1 MSSGLKNLQSAA
13 RACSRRERLE
23 SGAGSS
29 MLSVHGMHHG
39 GHHSNPYSPH
49 ATYSP
54 REGDIRGHGG
64 GGGAYDREDSAI
76 GFEELEAEY
85 AASSAAE
92 SGSYGH
98 SPEGV
103 ADDARGAVRVF
114 PGVVGG
120 ASRSARGYD
129 GREYAQQSG
138 MMQAR
143 DPRDARGERGYA
155 GQGHGMQG
163 RHQGQYG
170 MQHGAQRLPS
180 IDMGIGAII
189 NRPNN
194 GL

>member
-39 GHHSNPYSPH
+39 GHHSHPYSPH

-54 REGDIRGHGG
+54 REGDMHGHGG
-64 GGGAYDREDSAI
+64 GGQYDNDDSAI
-76 GFEELEAEY
+76 GLEELEAEY

-98 SPEGV
+98 SPEGL
-103 ADDARGAVRVF
+103 ADDARGAVRTY

-120 ASRSARGYD
+120 VHSATGYD
-129 GREYAQQSG
+129 GREYAQQGG

-155 GQGHGMQG
+155 THSHGMQG
-163 RHQGQYG
+163 RHPGQYG
-170 MQHGAQRLPS
+170 MQHGVQRLPS